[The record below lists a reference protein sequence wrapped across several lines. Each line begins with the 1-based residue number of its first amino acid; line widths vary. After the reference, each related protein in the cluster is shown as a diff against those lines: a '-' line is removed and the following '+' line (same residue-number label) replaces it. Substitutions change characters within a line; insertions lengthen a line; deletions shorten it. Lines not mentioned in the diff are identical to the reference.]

1 MQTLPLGKVPVP
13 TPGTPV
19 TLASAMTAALTAA
32 QLASLPPNGAVHKI
46 QVWADTA
53 DNATTFV
60 KSASGVKIAPLP
72 VPANGHCEHFAI
84 AAGEGNR
91 VNPNDYAFDATTA
104 SQGPIVTIWIA

>member
-1 MQTLPLGKVPVP
+1 MQTLPLGKVQVP

-19 TLASAMTAALTAA
+19 TLASAMTAALTAT
-32 QLASLPPNGAVHKI
+32 QLAFLPPNGAVHKI

-53 DNATTFV
+53 DSGITYV

-84 AAGEGNR
+84 AAGEGNL
-91 VNPNDYAFDATTA
+91 VNPGDYAFDAATA
-104 SQGPIVTIWIA
+104 SQGPLVTLWVE